1 MDAQVRESL
10 HEPLPL
16 AAPADRG
23 SMMARD
29 PAPETPKMAHDSLV
43 TVRLSEPDPIV
54 LDSPITTS
62 TINTNQT
69 TPTKDPVDDRP
80 DTPISR
86 KSSLLVVDKDDK
98 DERDDSLDDESKT
111 LIKEDVVNTEALRS
125 SSATMPPPILTTRS
139 LQDELADDGNISDDQ
154 DEVNWAQLEQK
165 EDEQTK
171 DEETDNSTALLLARL
186 EQENAKLATNPKSVK
201 VQGVDRATAERSAVS
216 RPRPPSMA
224 QLRQMVQGPTPA
236 ALRYSMLPPP
246 PMTDLEFYAALVK
259 DYKQTAARLP
269 TLLSN
274 KIRKGIPPPL
284 RGVVWQSM
292 SGARD
297 AILEEQFDRFCGESS
312 PYEVIIGK
320 DLGRSFPG
328 VDMFRDPEGDGQR
341 MLGRV
346 LKCFSLY
353 DTKIGYCQGLAFLVG
368 PLLMHMPDKQA
379 FCVLVRL
386 MEQYDLRACFLPDL
400 SGLHVRIYQFKELL
414 RQSLP
419 VLSNHLDELQ
429 VDPAYVSQWFLS
441 FFAVT
446 CPLPMLFRTYDV
458 IFAEGASE
466 TLMRVALSLMRK
478 NEARLLA
485 CTEMEDVMQLLL
497 SRGLWDCYHYNADEF
512 VQDFVG
518 LTGAVTA
525 ENMQQLEQSY
535 RESKAAIT
543 NPVRGSEISTA
554 ASRFLGRIWA
564 TSTNNKSSNL
574 SPGNTAPARPTS
586 MLRRSASKQS
596 LASTLNSM
604 EASSASV
611 TSSSSTDVT
620 SISRDSSNTEDDR
633 ESTPVGNKTTTA
645 HKNTDERNLHSQ
657 IEDLLT
663 ALSELQRNHA
673 LLSNQLQ
680 REREERQED
689 RKAVQSL
696 LNGLRQKADSAASR
710 PSSPQPSVLSDKE
723 DISEADKAEKSEME
737 GDESKTPSPEEK
749 APASDDE
756 AQKGAPST
764 TEDLENLLN
773 IVEQRFQVEDDKRRS
788 SMLIS
793 KAQLRDE
800 LNHAKDQLAAALSQS
815 QEYSRQI
822 LDLNQEMASVKEQLR
837 ESHAHVRTLHQD
849 KQRLEKQMH
858 GLKSRVSSASSA
870 HEVTR
875 EHDVDRGS
883 KTGGGLR
890 EFKLNRSKTTPH
902 PPQQQAQDHEP
913 MPATTSKFN
922 KRISSLPQNHEASVP
937 MVTTTG
943 PAPSQSEHESLLA
956 ELVQAKT
963 AEAVA
968 KQEAEEARQ
977 KLESIRKSHG
987 LSRSVSAHA
996 PSASQSGP
1004 GGVFSLLTGHGAAA
1018 TNDVA
1023 MKPAST
1029 NAGSPG
1035 SGGSFWGWRR

>member
-1 MDAQVRESL
+1 MDVQVRESL
-10 HEPLPL
+10 DGPLPL
-16 AAPADRG
+16 TASTERD
-23 SMMARD
+23 SVIARD

-43 TVRLSEPDPIV
+43 TVRLSEPDPIA
-54 LDSPITTS
+54 LDSPIETSVIDTT
-62 TINTNQT
+62 QT
-69 TPTKDPVDDRP
+69 TPTKDSVDGCP
-80 DTPISR
+80 DTPVSP
-86 KSSLLVVDKDDK
+86 KSDLSVDDKDD
-98 DERDDSLDDESKT
+98 SPDDESKT
-111 LIKEDVVNTEALRS
+111 LTKEEPADPEASRAS
-125 SSATMPPPILTTRS
+125 TTIMPPPILTTRT
-139 LQDELADDGNISDDQ
+139 LEDELADDGHLSDDQ
-154 DEVNWAQLEQK
+154 DEVNWEQLEQK

-224 QLRQMVQGPTPA
+224 QLRQMVNGPTPS

-259 DYKQTAARLP
+259 DYQQTAARLP

-297 AILEEQFDRFCGESS
+297 AVLEDQFDRFCGETS

-328 VDMFRDPEGDGQR
+328 VDMFRDPDGDGQR

-419 VLSNHLDELQ
+419 VLSSHLDDLQ

-518 LTGAVTA
+518 LSGAVTA

-535 RESKAAIT
+535 RDSKNATT
-543 NPVRGSEISTA
+543 NPVRGSEITTA

-564 TSTNNKSSNL
+564 TNNKSSSSL
-574 SPGNTAPARPTS
+574 SPGNTTPTRPTS
-586 MLRRSASKQS
+586 MLRRSPSKQS
-596 LASTLNSM
+596 IASTLNSM

-611 TSSSSTDVT
+611 TSSTSTDAT
-620 SISRDSSNTEDDR
+620 TMSRDSSNTEDGR
-633 ESTPVGNKTTTA
+633 ESTPVGNKTTAT
-645 HKNTDERNLHSQ
+645 HKNADERNLHSQ

-663 ALSELQRNHA
+663 ALSELQRNHT

-680 REREERQED
+680 REREDRQED

-696 LNGLRQKADSAASR
+696 LSGLRQKADSTSAQSSSSEVPVSPEKEDDSDTENNEHKRPKSGPEENAQPADNDAPQDK
-710 PSSPQPSVLSDKE
+710 PSSS
-723 DISEADKAEKSEME
+723 
-737 GDESKTPSPEEK
+737 
-749 APASDDE
+749 
-756 AQKGAPST
+756 
-764 TEDLENLLN
+764 TEDLESLLN
-773 IVEQRFQVEDDKRRS
+773 AVEQRFQVDDDQRQS

-793 KAQLRDE
+793 KSQLQDE
-800 LNHAKDQLAAALSQS
+800 LNHAKDQLNAAVSQS

-822 LDLNQEMASVKEQLR
+822 LDLNQEMATVREQLR

-849 KQRLEKQMH
+849 RQRLEKQMH
-858 GLKSRVSSASSA
+858 SLKSRVSTASSA
-870 HEVTR
+870 HETTKEV
-875 EHDVDRGS
+875 DVDRGS

-902 PPQQQAQDHEP
+902 PPQQHEHEP
-913 MPATTSKFN
+913 MPSNTSKFS
-922 KRISSLPQNHEASVP
+922 KRLSSLPRNQEAGVP

-943 PAPSQSEHESLLA
+943 PGPSQSEHEALLA

-977 KLESIRKSHG
+977 KLESMRKSHG
-987 LSRSVSAHA
+987 LSRSVSAHSA
-996 PSASQSGP
+996 SASQSGP
-1004 GGVFSLLTGHGAAA
+1004 GGMFGLLTGHGAPAG
-1018 TNDVA
+1018 NDVA
-1023 MKPAST
+1023 NKPASP
-1029 NAGSPG
+1029 NSGSPG
-1035 SGGSFWGWRR
+1035 SAASFWGWRR

>member
-16 AAPADRG
+16 AAPTERA

-54 LDSPITTS
+54 LDSPIATS
-62 TINTNQT
+62 TIDTNQT

-86 KSSLLVVDKDDK
+86 KSSLLVVDTDDK
-98 DERDDSLDDESKT
+98 DDSLDGESKT
-111 LIKEDVVNTEALRS
+111 LIKEGVVDTEALRS
-125 SSATMPPPILTTRS
+125 SSATMPPPILTMRS

-543 NPVRGSEISTA
+543 NPVRGSEITTA

-620 SISRDSSNTEDDR
+620 SMSRDSSNTEDGR
-633 ESTPVGNKTTTA
+633 ESTPVGNKTITA

-710 PSSPQPSVLSDKE
+710 PDSPQPSVLSDKE
-723 DISEADKAEKSEME
+723 DTSVADKGEKSETE
-737 GDESKTPSPEEK
+737 EDESKTPNPEGK
-749 APASDDE
+749 VLANDDE

-793 KAQLRDE
+793 KAQLQDE

-870 HEVTR
+870 HEVAK

-902 PPQQQAQDHEP
+902 PPQQQPQDHES

-937 MVTTTG
+937 TVTTTG
-943 PAPSQSEHESLLA
+943 PAPSQSEHEALLA

-1004 GGVFSLLTGHGAAA
+1004 GGVFSLLTGHGVAA
-1018 TNDVA
+1018 TNDVV

>member
-620 SISRDSSNTEDDR
+620 SISRDSSNTEDGR

>member
-1 MDAQVRESL
+1 MDARVGESL

-16 AAPADRG
+16 TASTERD
-23 SMMARD
+23 SIARD

-54 LDSPITTS
+54 LDSPIANSVADTD
-62 TINTNQT
+62 QT
-69 TPTKDPVDDRP
+69 TPTKDPTDDLVDIP
-80 DTPISR
+80 VSPLSP
-86 KSSLLVVDKDDK
+86 KHSLLEDDK
-98 DERDDSLDDESKT
+98 NESLDDESKT
-111 LIKEDVVNTEALRS
+111 LIKEEAVDTGALRIS
-125 SSATMPPPILTTRS
+125 IANMPPPILTTRT
-139 LQDELADDGNISDDQ
+139 LQDELADDDNSSDDQ
-154 DEVNWAQLEQK
+154 DEVNWEKLERK

-224 QLRQMVQGPTPA
+224 QLRQMVQGPTPP

-259 DYKQTAARLP
+259 DYQQTAARLP

-297 AILEEQFDRFCGESS
+297 AMLEDQFDRFLGETS

-328 VDMFRDPEGDGQR
+328 VDMFRDPDGDGQR

-400 SGLHVRIYQFKELL
+400 SGLHVRIFQFKELL

-446 CPLPMLFRTYDV
+446 CPLPMLFRIYDV

-518 LTGAVTA
+518 LSGAVTA

-535 RESKAAIT
+535 RDSKAAAT
-543 NPVRGSEISTA
+543 NPVRGSEITTA

-564 TSTNNKSSNL
+564 SSNNNKSSNL
-574 SPGNTAPARPTS
+574 SPGTSAPARPS
-586 MLRRSASKQS
+586 SILRRTASKQS

-611 TSSSSTDVT
+611 TSSTSTDAT
-620 SISRDSSNTEDDR
+620 TMSRDSSNTEDRRD
-633 ESTPVGNKTTTA
+633 STPVGNKTIAT

-663 ALSELQRNHA
+663 ALSELQRNHS

-680 REREERQED
+680 REREDRQED
-689 RKAVQSL
+689 QKAVQSL
-696 LNGLRQKADSAASR
+696 LNGLRQKADLTLSR
-710 PSSPQPSVLSDKE
+710 SNSPQVTESSDKE
-723 DISEADKAEKSEME
+723 DGPGNEE
-737 GDESKTPSPEEK
+737 DESTKPSHKATVDSSEDESPKEEPK
-749 APASDDE
+749 PV
-756 AQKGAPST
+756 
-764 TEDLENLLN
+764 EDLESLLK
-773 IVEQRFQVEDDKRRS
+773 IVEERFQVDEAKRQS
-788 SMLIS
+788 SMLVS
-793 KAQLRDE
+793 KSQLQDE
-800 LNHAKDQLAAALSQS
+800 LNYAKNQLAAALSQS
-815 QEYSRQI
+815 QEYKRQI
-822 LDLNQEMASVKEQLR
+822 LDLNHEMSGVKEQLR
-837 ESHAHVRTLHQD
+837 ESHTHVRSLHQD
-849 KQRLEKQMH
+849 KQRLEKQIH

-870 HEVTR
+870 HETTKEV
-875 EHDVDRGS
+875 EVDRSS

-890 EFKLNRSKTTPH
+890 EFKLNRSKTTPPQPH
-902 PPQQQAQDHEP
+902 PFRHQHQHQHQHEQETE
-913 MPATTSKFN
+913 ATSKFN
-922 KRISSLPQNHEASVP
+922 KRLSSLPRGHETSVP
-937 MVTTTG
+937 TVTTTG
-943 PAPSQSEHESLLA
+943 PAPSQSEHEALLA

-987 LSRSVSAHA
+987 LSRSVSGHSS
-996 PSASQSGP
+996 SASQSGP
-1004 GGVFSLLTGHGAAA
+1004 GGVFGLLTGHGSPAA
-1018 TNDVA
+1018 NDVA
-1023 MKPAST
+1023 MKPTSG

-1035 SGGSFWGWRR
+1035 SN

>member
-1 MDAQVRESL
+1 MDAQVGESL
-10 HEPLPL
+10 HESLPL
-16 AAPADRG
+16 TVSTERD
-23 SMMARD
+23 SMIARD

-54 LDSPITTS
+54 LDSPIANSVTDTD
-62 TINTNQT
+62 QT
-69 TPTKDPVDDRP
+69 TPTKDPVDDDLVEIP
-80 DTPISR
+80 VSPLSP
-86 KSSLLVVDKDDK
+86 KPSLLEDDK
-98 DERDDSLDDESKT
+98 DKSLEDEPKT
-111 LIKEDVVNTEALRS
+111 LTKEETIDTGALRIS
-125 SSATMPPPILTTRS
+125 IANMPPPILTTRT
-139 LQDELADDGNISDDQ
+139 LQEELADDDNSSDDQ
-154 DEVNWAQLEQK
+154 DEVNWEKLERK

-224 QLRQMVQGPTPA
+224 QLRQMVQGPTPP

-259 DYKQTAARLP
+259 DYQQTAARLP

-297 AILEEQFDRFCGESS
+297 AMLEDQFDRFLGETS

-400 SGLHVRIYQFKELL
+400 SGLHVRIFQFKELL

-446 CPLPMLFRTYDV
+446 CPLPMLFRIYDV

-518 LTGAVTA
+518 LSGAVTA

-535 RESKAAIT
+535 RDSKAAAT
-543 NPVRGSEISTA
+543 NPVRGSEIANA

-564 TSTNNKSSNL
+564 SSNNKSSNL
-574 SPGNTAPARPTS
+574 SPGTSAPARPS
-586 MLRRSASKQS
+586 SILRRTASKQS

-611 TSSSSTDVT
+611 TSSTSTDAT
-620 SISRDSSNTEDDR
+620 TMSRDSSNTEDRRD
-633 ESTPVGNKTTTA
+633 STPVGNKTITI

-663 ALSELQRNHA
+663 ALSELQRNHS

-680 REREERQED
+680 REREDRQED
-689 RKAVQSL
+689 QKAVQSL
-696 LNGLRQKADSAASR
+696 LNGLRQKADSTSSR
-710 PSSPQPSVLSDKE
+710 SSSPQVTVSPNKE
-723 DISEADKAEKSEME
+723 DSPVDEM
-737 GDESKTPSPEEK
+737 DESTTPSPKETVESSEDESPTEEPK
-749 APASDDE
+749 PA
-756 AQKGAPST
+756 
-764 TEDLENLLN
+764 EDLESLLKN
-773 IVEQRFQVEDDKRRS
+773 VEQRFQVDEDKHRS
-788 SMLIS
+788 SSLVS
-793 KAQLRDE
+793 KSQLQDE
-800 LNHAKDQLAAALSQS
+800 LNHAKNQLTAALSQS
-815 QEYSRQI
+815 QEYKRQI
-822 LDLNQEMASVKEQLR
+822 LDLNHEMSGVKEQLR
-837 ESHAHVRTLHQD
+837 ESHAHVRSLHQD
-849 KQRLEKQMH
+849 KQRLEKQIH

-870 HEVTR
+870 HETTKEV
-875 EHDVDRGS
+875 EVDRSS
-883 KTGGGLR
+883 KSGGGLR
-890 EFKLNRSKTTPH
+890 EFKLNRSKTTPPQPH
-902 PPQQQAQDHEP
+902 PFRHQHQHQHEHEP
-913 MPATTSKFN
+913 EVTSKFN
-922 KRISSLPQNHEASVP
+922 KRLSSLPRGHETSVP
-937 MVTTTG
+937 TVTTTG

-987 LSRSVSAHA
+987 LSRSVSGHSS
-996 PSASQSGP
+996 SASQSGP
-1004 GGVFSLLTGHGAAA
+1004 GGVFGLLTGHGASAV
-1018 TNDVA
+1018 NDVA
-1023 MKPAST
+1023 MKPASA

>member
-16 AAPADRG
+16 TASTERA
-23 SMMARD
+23 SMVARD

-43 TVRLSEPDPIV
+43 TVRLSEPDPII
-54 LDSPITTS
+54 LDSPIATS
-62 TINTNQT
+62 TIDTNQT

-80 DTPISR
+80 DTPISY
-86 KSSLLVVDKDDK
+86 KSSLLVDDKDDK
-98 DERDDSLDDESKT
+98 DDNLDDESKT
-111 LIKEDVVNTEALRS
+111 LIKEDLIDTEAVR

-139 LQDELADDGNISDDQ
+139 LQDELADDGHVSEDNE
-154 DEVNWAQLEQK
+154 EVNWAQLEQK

-297 AILEEQFDRFCGESS
+297 ALLEEQFDRFCGESS

-535 RESKAAIT
+535 RDSKTAIT
-543 NPVRGSEISTA
+543 PVRGSEITTA

-564 TSTNNKSSNL
+564 TSTNSKSSNL
-574 SPGNTAPARPTS
+574 SPGNTVPARPTS

-620 SISRDSSNTEDDR
+620 SMSRDSSNTEDGR
-633 ESTPVGNKTTTA
+633 EPTPVGNKATA

-696 LNGLRQKADSAASR
+696 LNGLRQKADSASSR
-710 PSSPQPSVLSDKE
+710 SSSPQPNDPPDEGDS
-723 DISEADKAEKSEME
+723 SEVEE
-737 GDESKTPSPEEK
+737 DESKTLSPEDS
-749 APASDDE
+749 APASDDGTQKE
-756 AQKGAPST
+756 APAT
-764 TEDLENLLN
+764 NEDLETLLN
-773 IVEQRFQVEDDKRRS
+773 VVEQRFQVEDDKRRS
-788 SMLIS
+788 SLLIS

-870 HEVTR
+870 HESTKD
-875 EHDVDRGS
+875 HDVDRGS

-902 PPQQQAQDHEP
+902 PPQQQPQEHEP
-913 MPATTSKFN
+913 MPTTTSKFN

-937 MVTTTG
+937 MLTTTG
-943 PAPSQSEHESLLA
+943 PAPSQSEHEALLA

-1004 GGVFSLLTGHGAAA
+1004 GGVFSLLIGHGAAA
-1018 TNDVA
+1018 TNEIA

>member
-1 MDAQVRESL
+1 
-10 HEPLPL
+10 
-16 AAPADRG
+16 
-23 SMMARD
+23 
-29 PAPETPKMAHDSLV
+29 
-43 TVRLSEPDPIV
+43 
-54 LDSPITTS
+54 
-62 TINTNQT
+62 
-69 TPTKDPVDDRP
+69 
-80 DTPISR
+80 
-86 KSSLLVVDKDDK
+86 
-98 DERDDSLDDESKT
+98 
-111 LIKEDVVNTEALRS
+111 
-125 SSATMPPPILTTRS
+125 
-139 LQDELADDGNISDDQ
+139 
-154 DEVNWAQLEQK
+154 
-165 EDEQTK
+165 
-171 DEETDNSTALLLARL
+171 
-186 EQENAKLATNPKSVK
+186 
-201 VQGVDRATAERSAVS
+201 
-216 RPRPPSMA
+216 
-224 QLRQMVQGPTPA
+224 
-236 ALRYSMLPPP
+236 
-246 PMTDLEFYAALVK
+246 
-259 DYKQTAARLP
+259 
-269 TLLSN
+269 
-274 KIRKGIPPPL
+274 
-284 RGVVWQSM
+284 
-292 SGARD
+292 
-297 AILEEQFDRFCGESS
+297 
-312 PYEVIIGK
+312 
-320 DLGRSFPG
+320 
-328 VDMFRDPEGDGQR
+328 
-341 MLGRV
+341 
-346 LKCFSLY
+346 
-353 DTKIGYCQGLAFLVG
+353 
-368 PLLMHMPDKQA
+368 
-379 FCVLVRL
+379 

-535 RESKAAIT
+535 RESKTAIT
-543 NPVRGSEISTA
+543 NPVRGSDITTA

-620 SISRDSSNTEDDR
+620 TMSRDSSNTEDGR
-633 ESTPVGNKTTTA
+633 ESTPVGNKTITA

-696 LNGLRQKADSAASR
+696 LNGLRQKADSVSSR
-710 PSSPQPSVLSDKE
+710 PSSPQPSVSSDEE
-723 DISEADKAEKSEME
+723 DNSKTE
-737 GDESKTPSPEEK
+737 GDESKTPSPE
-749 APASDDE
+749 ASVPASDDE
-756 AQKGAPST
+756 ARKEAPST

-773 IVEQRFQVEDDKRRS
+773 VVEQRFQVEDDKRRS

-793 KAQLRDE
+793 KTQLRDE

-870 HEVTR
+870 HEVTK

-902 PPQQQAQDHEP
+902 PPQQQPQEHEP
-913 MPATTSKFN
+913 MPTTTSKFN

-943 PAPSQSEHESLLA
+943 PAPSQSEHEALLA

-1004 GGVFSLLTGHGAAA
+1004 GGVFGLLTGHGVAA
-1018 TNDVA
+1018 TNEVT